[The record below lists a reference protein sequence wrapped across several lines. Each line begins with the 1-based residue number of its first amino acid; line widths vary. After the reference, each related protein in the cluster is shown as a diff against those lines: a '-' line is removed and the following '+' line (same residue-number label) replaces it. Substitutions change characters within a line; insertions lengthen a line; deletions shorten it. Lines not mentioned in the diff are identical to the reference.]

1 MELPGAREITKVE
14 HRCGCRTTVNVTVR
28 VAIAASFCFIGRLRD
43 VSASGAFL
51 VTPLPVPDF
60 GTLRIWL
67 RTPVRGNIESALA
80 GGVVRSAPD
89 GVGIEWLEFAPP
101 CISHLTQDSSHQERA
116 APGAAVDGFSTLGTL
131 MLAAPPRCA

>member
-1 MELPGAREITKVE
+1 MA
-14 HRCGCRTTVNVTVR
+14 VNVTVR

-51 VTPLPVPDF
+51 VTPIPLPDF

-67 RTPVRGNIESALA
+67 RIPVRGNFESPIV
-80 GGVVRSAPD
+80 GGVVRGALD

-101 CISHLTQDSSHQERA
+101 CISRLTQNLTHQGRTRPA
-116 APGAAVDGFSTLGTL
+116 AAVDSVSLLGIL